1 LSTEKLGTDWWVLL
15 SGKGIKAGALI

>member
-1 LSTEKLGTDWWVLL
+1 LSTEKLGTGWWVLL